1 MEIENRVLQINL
13 VECKKQLGRM
23 RDTILAWS
31 NYDYFLVSKA
41 NFAFCCQFQDSC
53 MARPSFYQRNHLN
66 EAVSK
71 NMKTS
76 GNPKRWVGSPW
87 NGRSRP
93 KIVISSWNIWPVGP
107 TPAGQRLLFYRR
119 EHQRRRRG
127 CLQSFGRPPWL
138 EDAGGLWQGWHR
150 LCQQLGEVVQM
161 ENSKIIFFFYSMESS
176 RESDFN
182 PI

>member
-66 EAVSK
+66 KTVSK
-71 NMKTS
+71 NMKHLWKLPAILRGGLAHLETAGAGPRLWS
-76 GNPKRWVGSPW
+76 QVG
-87 NGRSRP
+87 
-93 KIVISSWNIWPVGP
+93 I
-107 TPAGQRLLFYRR
+107 
-119 EHQRRRRG
+119 
-127 CLQSFGRPPWL
+127 FGRLGRHRPGKGFCFIV
-138 EDAGGLWQGWHR
+138 ASISGGTGVVCKALIVHR
-150 LCQQLGEVVQM
+150 GRRMPGDSGKDDTGSANNLGKLFRW
-161 ENSKIIFFFYSMESS
+161 KILKSFSFLFHGILQRVWF
-176 RESDFN
+176 
-182 PI
+182 